1 MHYKNKNNQAIR
13 ILKKY
18 NVLFKKDS
26 KSPFDNRDN
35 YIRISIYPEMSKIDF
50 FNYSFVLLKTNI

>member
-1 MHYKNKNNQAIR
+1 MHFKNKNNQAIR

-26 KSPFDNRDN
+26 KIPFDNRDDLRLFKARQFLFFKTN
-35 YIRISIYPEMSKIDF
+35 QMYIRKYI
-50 FNYSFVLLKTNI
+50 N